1 LPSHDPEESIELQD
15 LINPVAVAGQTS
27 SLPREA
33 NHTFY
38 PFPNKNSF
46 LLDNWYWNQGV
57 QKSRNS
63 LCDLLSV
70 VGSPEF
76 RPDDVRHTHWGKI
89 DGILGRND
97 FDEDGEAGE
106 WMDEDAGWMRT
117 PLHISV
123 PFNSQTIEPGPQDY
137 LAGYLYHRSL
147 VSVVREKLA
156 NTRDDEQFHYEPYEL
171 FWQPTETSPH
181 IRVHGELYTSPEFI
195 EAHRAIQEA
204 PGEPGCNLP
213 RVMVAMMFW
222 SDGTEL
228 TQFGSAKLWPSYL
241 YFGNESKYRRC
252 TPNANLCN
260 HVAYFEAVSLQFC
273 AITPG

>member
-1 LPSHDPEESIELQD
+1 MSLAERRVPRKRQFPKRFTDFVPQPLRLLPPTSESCSLPSTPIGPLPSTSPSLSPPPVPVSRVLQTFCTPRNGFGLFRRYHSVRLPSHDPEESIELQD

-106 WMDEDAGWMRT
+106 
-117 PLHISV
+117 
-123 PFNSQTIEPGPQDY
+123 
-137 LAGYLYHRSL
+137 
-147 VSVVREKLA
+147 
-156 NTRDDEQFHYEPYEL
+156 
-171 FWQPTETSPH
+171 
-181 IRVHGELYTSPEFI
+181 
-195 EAHRAIQEA
+195 
-204 PGEPGCNLP
+204 
-213 RVMVAMMFW
+213 
-222 SDGTEL
+222 
-228 TQFGSAKLWPSYL
+228 
-241 YFGNESKYRRC
+241 
-252 TPNANLCN
+252 
-260 HVAYFEAVSLQFC
+260 
-273 AITPG
+273 